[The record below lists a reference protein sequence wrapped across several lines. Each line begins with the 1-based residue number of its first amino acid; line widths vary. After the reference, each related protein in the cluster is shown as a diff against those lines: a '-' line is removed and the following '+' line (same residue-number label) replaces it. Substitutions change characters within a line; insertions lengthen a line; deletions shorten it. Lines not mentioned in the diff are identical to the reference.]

1 MRRVPVKV
9 VESVKWAVI
18 VGVSD
23 SVDVGREVVSEA
35 RHLDHYH
42 RKNML

>member
-1 MRRVPVKV
+1 MRMVPVKV

-42 RKNML
+42 RKNMP